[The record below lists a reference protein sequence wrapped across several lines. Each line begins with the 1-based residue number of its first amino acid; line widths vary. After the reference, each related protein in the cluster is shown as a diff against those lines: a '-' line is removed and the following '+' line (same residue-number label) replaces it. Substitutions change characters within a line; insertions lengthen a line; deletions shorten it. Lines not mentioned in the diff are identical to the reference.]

1 MAYPFREW
9 LTQLGVWTASPI
21 AFAVVGLYALAWIVF
36 DPDSLNWHGVATL
49 CTWVMTLFIQRAE
62 HRDTQAI
69 HGKLDELLRA
79 QGGPEAISPSLTNR
93 SRKKSN
99 STGATSGNRSGA
111 RVGGAAY
118 LALCLELREHFYD
131 IRAQLRHVNCDDFP
145 QAWIFDALVLMSQDV
160 ANPDNCRP
168 GRVGIAIQ
176 QLRWQCPGR
185 FGNDLDRT
193 FGSPPKHITSLVFR
207 ECYTFQSCGQT
218 VDLIPDVKESDRGT
232 LAGRHQKIL
241 TASRS
246 TSART

>member
-1 MAYPFREW
+1 LRNPGLVIPDAGSAFALCAARKASEAGSLHWAYRGGIMAYPFREW

-69 HGKLDELLRA
+69 HGKLDELLCA

-99 STGATSGNRSGA
+99 
-111 RVGGAAY
+111 
-118 LALCLELREHFYD
+118 
-131 IRAQLRHVNCDDFP
+131 
-145 QAWIFDALVLMSQDV
+145 
-160 ANPDNCRP
+160 P